1 MTISK
6 LDSKRPMKDS
16 KLDVIEIGESDN
28 IENIIMELN
37 NNIDVEYAQPNYKLI
52 SDSILP
58 VDPYFVSQWGL
69 KNTGQTISGQAGTS
83 GIDINVSNVWD
94 TNLGSKDLVI
104 GVIDSGVDIRHPDLA
119 ANIYKNL
126 GEISSDGIDNDN
138 NGYIDDVSG
147 WDFAHGDN
155 TVFDSFY
162 EDDHGTHVSG
172 IIAAV
177 KDTKGVVGVAPNVKI
192 MPLKFLVGEEG
203 GYTSDAIEAISYAKK
218 MNIKIINCSWGG
230 PNANLALKE
239 AMESSDILF
248 ISAAG
253 NEGVNIDITPT
264 YPAGYSL
271 PNMITVG
278 AIDNT
283 GSLASF
289 SNYGTRVHVAA
300 PGWNILSTLPN
311 NTYDYYDGTSMAA
324 PYVAGI
330 AALLKSA
337 KPAMTAPEMAAAI
350 KAGVNKTSL
359 LNGKVSTGGMVDAEL
374 AVFGIKAPTT
384 TSATS
389 TDSSISINWGAITNA
404 ASYDVRINGEIINL
418 GKVITYTKTGL
429 TPNTIYKYSIRAK
442 STTATSGWSIEK
454 SITTKT
460 EGYMALDFIPT
471 DSVMHPTEPIVYI
484 TDKTHNMI
492 HKINYATKTK
502 TSVSLDLP
510 PERIKLVNNE
520 LYVTLLKGE
529 HSSYWWEEDQSGAFV
544 IINPDDMSIK
554 DRYDIDIDPFDIEVD
569 SDGYIYV
576 SSGSGQH
583 TLINSYSRLSKVK
596 VAQRIESVYERSYL
610 RYNEAYNKLYNINSG
625 QISPNDIESNTI
637 SRVFFQRNMI
647 QGIMVTLKWVQ
658 TWRFLLMVNI

>member
-1 MTISK
+1 
-6 LDSKRPMKDS
+6 
-16 KLDVIEIGESDN
+16 
-28 IENIIMELN
+28 
-37 NNIDVEYAQPNYKLI
+37 
-52 SDSILP
+52 
-58 VDPYFVSQWGL
+58 
-69 KNTGQTISGQAGTS
+69 
-83 GIDINVSNVWD
+83 
-94 TNLGSKDLVI
+94 
-104 GVIDSGVDIRHPDLA
+104 
-119 ANIYKNL
+119 
-126 GEISSDGIDNDN
+126 
-138 NGYIDDVSG
+138 
-147 WDFAHGDN
+147 
-155 TVFDSFY
+155 
-162 EDDHGTHVSG
+162 
-172 IIAAV
+172 
-177 KDTKGVVGVAPNVKI
+177 
-192 MPLKFLVGEEG
+192 
-203 GYTSDAIEAISYAKK
+203 
-218 MNIKIINCSWGG
+218 
-230 PNANLALKE
+230 
-239 AMESSDILF
+239 
-248 ISAAG
+248 
-253 NEGVNIDITPT
+253 
-264 YPAGYSL
+264 
-271 PNMITVG
+271 
-278 AIDNT
+278 
-283 GSLASF
+283 
-289 SNYGTRVHVAA
+289 
-300 PGWNILSTLPN
+300 
-311 NTYDYYDGTSMAA
+311 
-324 PYVAGI
+324 
-330 AALLKSA
+330 
-337 KPAMTAPEMAAAI
+337 
-350 KAGVNKTSL
+350 
-359 LNGKVSTGGMVDAEL
+359 MVDAEL